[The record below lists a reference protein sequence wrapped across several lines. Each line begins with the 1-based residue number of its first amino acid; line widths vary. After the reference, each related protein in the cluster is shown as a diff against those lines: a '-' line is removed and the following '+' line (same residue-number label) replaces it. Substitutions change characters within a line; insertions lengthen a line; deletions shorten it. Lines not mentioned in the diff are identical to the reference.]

1 MTRREKIKS
10 ILLEQ
15 KTVHVSKLSKLFDV
29 SEETIRRDL
38 SDLEKEGF
46 LDKIHGGA
54 VLSNRVHS
62 YVDNTVLKTIFKENK
77 QMIARR
83 VKEIINHG
91 DCIYLDSSTTS
102 LTIAEVI
109 QEENLVVVTNSV
121 DIQHYLSTKK
131 NIELVGIGGN
141 YLNQNR
147 SFVGPNA
154 IKQVERYHF
163 DKVFISPKSIDIK
176 SGLTDIDED
185 IVLLN
190 QTVLNRGAEK
200 IIVVDHSKFNK
211 VSFVHLED
219 LQRIDTLITDIKVDN
234 KWRTKLEELS
244 VEIIDDDI
252 IESKKVNN
260 KTAK

>member
-1 MTRREKIKS
+1 M
-10 ILLEQ
+10 
-15 KTVHVSKLSKLFDV
+15 
-29 SEETIRRDL
+29 
-38 SDLEKEGF
+38 
-46 LDKIHGGA
+46 DKIHGGA

-77 QMIARR
+77 QM
-83 VKEIINHG
+83 
-91 DCIYLDSSTTS
+91 DSSTSS
-102 LTIAEVI
+102 LTIAEAI

-219 LQRIDTLITDIKVDN
+219 LQRIDTLITDLKVDN

-252 IESKKVNN
+252 IESK
-260 KTAK
+260 

>member
-83 VKEIINHG
+83 VKEIINNG

-102 LTIAEVI
+102 LTIAEAI

-219 LQRIDTLITDIKVDN
+219 LQRIDTLITDLKVDN

-252 IESKKVNN
+252 IESK
-260 KTAK
+260 